1 MPDIKSAL
9 NAALLRAPANNVLNQ
24 TIKAWDDEGESA
36 PKGTFMPAKKE
47 LPNRP
52 RNNVMR
58 ETFNYILNHPGLTVK
73 IISHHMENMGF
84 KTSSVTSV
92 ISQLK
97 RTGQVVKK
105 EDTYFVA
112 GPTYMPMAAARKA
125 NNKGIKD
132 IPRQGLK
139 DLSQEPP
146 KAKQQDP
153 QEIVKHMNVYQAREL
168 YDHLRGMFGG

>member
-9 NAALLRAPANNVLNQ
+9 NAALLRAPVNNVLNQ

-36 PKGTFMPAKKE
+36 PKGTFMPAKKS
-47 LPNRP
+47 LPI

-58 ETFNYILNHPGLTVK
+58 ETFNYILNHPGLTAK

-84 KTSSVTSV
+84 KPSSVTSV
-92 ISQLK
+92 VSQLK
-97 RTGQVVKK
+97 RTGQVVKQGD
-105 EDTYFVA
+105 EYVA
-112 GPTYMPMAAARKA
+112 VASAYIPMGAARKA

-146 KAKQQDP
+146 KTKQQDP
-153 QEIVKHMNVYQAREL
+153 LEIVKHMNVYQAREL
-168 YDHLRGMFGG
+168 YDHLRCMFGS